1 MRKNTYKPTSKKRK
15 STEILLKVT
24 KKQNV
29 SRETKKYRGNTKHFL
44 NEKKRKMF
52 HVKQNVLTILWN
64 VSRETK
70 EIGR

>member
-44 NEKKRKMF
+44 NEKEEK
-52 HVKQNVLTILWN
+52 
-64 VSRETK
+64 VSCETK
-70 EIGR
+70 CANNTLECFT